1 LKPAQ
6 PKRLRLGNPLTV
18 LNSLF
23 GRMVLLM
30 VFLLIAE
37 HLSWVLSVGRPR
49 PQEQFD
55 AVRRETLLAVSVL
68 GQQHGLGE
76 VVASGAFAPT
86 LKSALRQVRQVP
98 LDAPEAPQ
106 EFAPGSG
113 SSPGSGSGP
122 GPDFGQRLG
131 AHLDPRADA
140 SPPPSHRHMP
150 PEVRALRQA
159 LQDDLPPGSEVRMRP
174 PPQPQ
179 IWVHV
184 AGRPDWIVVP
194 VGGGPPFGGPLID
207 LSIALSLAIV
217 CAVLG
222 AWQLQ
227 RPLRDLARAASR
239 VHPDHQGEP
248 VRERG
253 PSEVRRVIRHFNQSA
268 RELAQLESDRAVMLA
283 GVAHDL
289 RAPLTRIRARAE
301 IVSDASLALGF
312 MRDAASLSQI
322 VDQFLDFARRDG
334 DASPLT
340 EVDAFC
346 RQHWD
351 TLDGL
356 PGAADVRLT
365 LSAGAAFRL
374 PLTDLD
380 RIVSNLIDNALT
392 HGAAPVELITA
403 AAPGGGWV
411 LSVRD
416 HGAGIASA
424 QLSQVT
430 RPFVRLDPSRGG
442 SHCGLGLAIVQNL
455 ALRHHAALGL
465 ENGPHGGLHVTL
477 TFPA

>member
-1 LKPAQ
+1 MKPAQ
-6 PKRLRLGNPLTV
+6 LKRPRLGNPLTV

-55 AVRRETLLAVSVL
+55 AVRRETLLAVSVI
-68 GQQHGLGE
+68 GQQHGVGDAA
-76 VVASGAFAPT
+76 ASGTFAPA
-86 LKSALRQVRQVP
+86 LRSALRHVRQVP
-98 LDAPEAPQ
+98 LDAPEVPQ
-106 EFAPGSG
+106 EFTPGLG
-113 SSPGSGSGP
+113 PGSGP
-122 GPDFGQRLG
+122 GSGPRFGHSPG
-131 AHLDPRADA
+131 AQLEPSSDA
-140 SPPPSHRHMP
+140 SPPPPRRHMP
-150 PEVRALRQA
+150 QEVRALRQA
-159 LQDDLPPGSEVRMRP
+159 LQDDLPPGSEVRMRA

-227 RPLRDLARAASR
+227 RPLRDLAQAASR

-322 VDQFLDFARRDG
+322 VDQFLDFSRRDG

-365 LSAGAAFRL
+365 LAAGAAFKL

-392 HGAAPVELITA
+392 HGAAPVDLLTA
-403 AAPGGGWV
+403 AAPEGGWL

-424 QLSQVT
+424 HLSQVT

-455 ALRHHAALGL
+455 ALRHHAALRL